1 MSSMST
7 IKKER
12 LLSLDVFRGI
22 TILLMILVNNPGSWS
37 NIYSP
42 LRHAEW
48 NGCTPTDLVF
58 PFFLFI
64 VGVTTA
70 FSLGRIKES
79 HQDIK
84 PVIFRLIRRSAT
96 LFLLGLL
103 LAGFP
108 NYDLSIIRIPGVLQ
122 RIAIVYFFT
131 GIIFM
136 TVNKKNI
143 IYYLFSILIIYWG
156 LMTLVPVPGVGY
168 ANLEAS
174 TNLGAWLDRI
184 IFREHLW
191 RGTKDWD
198 PEGLLSTLPAI
209 GTALL
214 GVMTGY
220 WLKSENDK
228 TTKTVWMFFY
238 GVVLMALGYVW
249 DLTFPIN
256 KNLWTSSYVIYTG
269 GLALVFL
276 AFCYWLIDVQE
287 KNWWIKPFHIYGMNA
302 ITVFFLSGIFGRLLY
317 MVKIENSEGESIALK
332 TYIYDGLFV
341 PFFSPT
347 NASLA
352 YAISFILLWMFLMW
366 LLYRKKIFIKV

>member
-1 MSSMST
+1 MSTMST
-7 IKKER
+7 IKNER

-79 HQDIK
+79 QQDIK

-96 LFLLGLL
+96 LFFLGLV

-108 NYDLSIIRIPGVLQ
+108 KYDFSVIRIPGVLQ
-122 RIAIVYFFT
+122 RIAIVYLFT

-143 IYYLFSILIIYWG
+143 IYYLVSILLIYWG
-156 LMTLVPVPGVGY
+156 LMTLVPVPGIGY
-168 ANLEAS
+168 ANLEPG

-184 IFREHLW
+184 IFGDHLW

-198 PEGLLSTLPAI
+198 PEGFLSTLPAI

-220 WLKSENDK
+220 WLKSDTDK

-256 KNLWTSSYVIYTG
+256 KSLWTSSYVIYTG
-269 GLALVFL
+269 GLAIVFL
-276 AFCYWLIDVQE
+276 AFCYWLIDVQN
-287 KNWWIKPFHIYGMNA
+287 KKWWIKPFHIYGMNA

-317 MVKIENSEGESIALK
+317 LIKIENSAGESKALK
-332 TYIYDGLFV
+332 TYIYEGLFL
-341 PFFSPT
+341 PFLSPI

-352 YAISFILLWMFLMW
+352 YAISFILLWLFLMW